1 MSDWT
6 NRLNSERLC
15 RDMQLKEREA
25 AVALREQRVG
35 RMDSELLA
43 TFGALP
49 NGNSSSSKEARLFNP
64 CPCDC
69 QLPAPS

>member
-1 MSDWT
+1 MSSWT
-6 NRLNSERLC
+6 RRSSCECLY
-15 RDMQLKEREA
+15 RDMQLNEREA

-49 NGNSSSSKEARLFNP
+49 DGSSNFNKEARLFSP
-64 CPCDC
+64 
-69 QLPAPS
+69 

>member
-1 MSDWT
+1 MSGRT
-6 NRLNSERLC
+6 SCFSSEYVC
-15 RDMQLKEREA
+15 RDIQLNEREA

-49 NGNSSSSKEARLFNP
+49 NGNSSFSKEAGYFSP
-64 CPCDC
+64 CPCGC
-69 QLPAPS
+69 QILASS

>member
-6 NRLNSERLC
+6 SRLSSEHLC

-35 RMDSELLA
+35 CMDSELLA

-49 NGNSSSSKEARLFNP
+49 NGSSSSSKEARLSP
-64 CPCDC
+64 CPCGC
-69 QLPAPS
+69 QIPAPS